1 MNDGGASLGE
11 RDDGDETKEM
21 EENQDRAADGRTIHG
36 RRHGLWKVCSFQVH
50 TNAIAFCEVRTA
62 HW

>member
-1 MNDGGASLGE
+1 MGKT
-11 RDDGDETKEM
+11 DDEDETKEM
-21 EENQDRAADGRTIHG
+21 EEDQGRAADGETIHG